1 MEKTGVPEKL
11 RRGNGGYGFGYD
23 CHCTCVVPCPAFYS
37 YFSFNAGVDES
48 SSLETGIPSRD
59 DVLLIAHELGSS
71 WKMVGRLLNVP
82 DAVIDQIEEDESE
95 VYDRCYSKCNCV
107 VFLVIV
113 GKHRIL

>member
-1 MEKTGVPEKL
+1 MTLDMHV
-11 RRGNGGYGFGYD
+11 R
-23 CHCTCVVPCPAFYS
+23 HCTSVVACLAFYS

-48 SSLETGIPSRD
+48 SSFKTGIPSLD

-82 DAVIDQIEEDESE
+82 DAVIDQIEVNEFNVS
-95 VYDRCYSKCNCV
+95 DRCYSKCNCV

-113 GKHRIL
+113 GNTEFCDEDK